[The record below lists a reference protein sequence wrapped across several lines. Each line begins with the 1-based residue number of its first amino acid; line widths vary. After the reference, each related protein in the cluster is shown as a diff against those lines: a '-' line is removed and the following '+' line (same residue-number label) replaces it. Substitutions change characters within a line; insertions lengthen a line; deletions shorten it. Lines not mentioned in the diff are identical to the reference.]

1 MEPVTDESL
10 MLQARN
16 GDLETL
22 NVLFERYCGML
33 YSFFMKRT
41 QEHSLS
47 EDLTQE
53 VFLRVLR
60 YRASFKD
67 DGNFKGWLF
76 GIARNIQNR
85 HWEKRYTKS
94 EILHEDIGNEEAIEI
109 VDARDQP
116 DAEASRSG
124 DTALLYQA
132 LERLSEEK
140 RQIVIMRRI
149 QNLSYIEMARILDCE
164 ANQLRVR
171 VCRAVA
177 ELAKHMKSLIKE
189 RPYEMPGM
197 Q

>member
-1 MEPVTDESL
+1 

-67 DGNFKGWLF
+67 DGHFKGWLF

-85 HWEKRYTKS
+85 HWERHYTKS
-94 EILHEDIGNEEAIEI
+94 EILNEDLRGEKAIEMI
-109 VDARDQP
+109 DTRNQP
-116 DAEASRSG
+116 DVEACRSE

-132 LERLSEEK
+132 LEQLSEEK

-149 QNLSYIEMARILDCE
+149 QNLSYAEMARILDCE
-164 ANQLRVR
+164 AKLLKVR

-177 ELAKHMKSLIKE
+177 ELAKHMKTLIKE